1 LIGDR
6 DDFGWH
12 LPDLMKSAAGF
23 QVRKRKTSLM
33 SCAGFS
39 CPAVNSSSTARPVK
53 FDRKKRGLT
62 GN

>member
-12 LPDLMKSAAGF
+12 LPDLMKSAARF

-33 SCAGFS
+33 NGAGLN
-39 CPAVNSSSTARPVK
+39 CLAVNSSPAARPVK
-53 FDRKKRGLT
+53 FDRKKERLT
-62 GN
+62 EN

>member
-33 SCAGFS
+33 K
-39 CPAVNSSSTARPVK
+39 PPQDLVTRQ
-53 FDRKKRGLT
+53 
-62 GN
+62 